1 MCGRVGLSKTV
12 RFTIKKKREKKRKKK
27 AENRERTDS
36 DLAEENRGRHRVRVC
51 EKMGPRKCEV
61 CNEALSK
68 YKCPSCLVP

>member
-1 MCGRVGLSKTV
+1 MGLSKTV
-12 RFTIKKKREKKRKKK
+12 RFPIKKKRWKEEKKKKKREK
-27 AENRERTDS
+27 RERTDS
-36 DLAEENRGRHRVRVC
+36 DLAEENRGRHLDRVC